1 MIRQV
6 RLGSFKRFRDQSFEL
21 ADSVVLAGPNNA
33 GKSTLLQAI
42 AAWKFGLDHWLAQR
56 EGGSRGVK
64 RTGVALTRRDFTAV
78 PIREMNLLWKDRVVS
93 GGEGP
98 GASRLLEIV
107 LEGRSSGENWE
118 CGLEF
123 QYANREM
130 VYVRPL
136 GAKEMGA
143 EEINAFPPQAAKNL
157 RVVHVPALFGIQ
169 RDEPKHE
176 RGMQDLLIGQGRS
189 GDILRNLLLE
199 VGDRTVA
206 GDGGENARESA
217 WESLTGHM
225 RDLFRID
232 LMRPSYG
239 AGQPYITCQ
248 YRELSGGSSLGRKS
262 PRYRLLDLASVGSGT
277 LQVLLLL
284 GFLYARPG
292 TVMLLDEPDAHQH
305 IILQRDVYAL
315 LRRIAREREGQVI
328 MATHSPTILDA
339 TEPERVLSF
348 AGDSPRALGTD
359 TERDRTIEALRQLNT
374 TDLLLGHD
382 VRAVLYVEDQT
393 DERILRAWARVL
405 GHPLQA
411 FFSRAYVHW
420 LGGRR
425 LEHAKEHHFA
435 LHGAFR
441 RIPAVCLL
449 DGDNREAPERET
461 TRLGMEVLRWKRYEI
476 ENYLFHPD
484 PISRLLDF
492 PLITESFQKMVPPD
506 TGLFGD
512 SVVLVRSKGSTELL
526 MPLLEA
532 VGHPIDKSDLYLIA
546 EAMKPEEVHPEVV
559 RKLDRM
565 AEVLNCAMGPPA
577 RTSRAC

>member
-1 MIRQV
+1 MIRSV

-21 ADSVVLAGPNNA
+21 DDSVVLAGPNNS

-42 AAWKFGLDHWLAQR
+42 ATWKFGLDHWLAQR

-93 GGEGP
+93 GGGGP
-98 GASRLLEIV
+98 GASRLMEIV
-107 LEGRSSGENWE
+107 VEGRSHGQNWE

-136 GAKEMGA
+136 GAKHMDA
-143 EEINAFPPQAAKNL
+143 EEINAFPPKAAKDV

-199 VGDRTVA
+199 IGNRTGAGGGD
-206 GDGGENARESA
+206 NARESA
-217 WESLTGHM
+217 WEALTGHM

-232 LMRPSYG
+232 LMPPSYG

-248 YRELSGGSSLGRKS
+248 YRESSAESPLGRKS
-262 PRYRLLDLASVGSGT
+262 PRHRPLDLASVGSGT

-315 LRRIAREREGQVI
+315 LRKIARERDGQVV

-348 AGDSPRALGTD
+348 AGDSPRALRSD
-359 TERDRTIEALRQLNT
+359 AERDRTIEALRQLNT
-374 TDLLLGHD
+374 TDLLLGQD
-382 VRAVLYVEDQT
+382 VGAVLYVEDHT

-405 GHPLQA
+405 DHPLQE
-411 FFSRAYVHW
+411 FFSHAYVHW
-420 LGGRR
+420 LGGGW
-425 LEHAKEHHFA
+425 LKHAKEHHFA
-435 LHGAFR
+435 LHGAFPG
-441 RIPAVCLL
+441 IPAVCLL
-449 DGDNREAPERET
+449 DGDNREAPARET

-484 PISRLLDF
+484 PIGRISDF
-492 PLITESFQKMVPPD
+492 PLIIESFRKMVPPE
-506 TGLFGD
+506 TELFGD

-526 MPLLEA
+526 IPLLEA
-532 VGHPIDKSDLYLIA
+532 AGHPTRKSDLYLIA
-546 EAMKPEEVHPEVV
+546 EAMKVEEIHPEVV
-559 RKLDRM
+559 QKFDRM
-565 AEVLNCAMGPPA
+565 AEVLNRG
-577 RTSRAC
+577 SRGGGAS

>member
-1 MIRQV
+1 MIRNV

-21 ADSVVLAGPNNA
+21 DDSVVLAGPNNA

-42 AAWKFGLDHWLAQR
+42 ATWKFGLNQR

-98 GASRLLEIV
+98 GASRLLEIAV
-107 LEGRSSGENWE
+107 EGRSNDESWE
-118 CGLEF
+118 SGLEF

-136 GAKEMGA
+136 GAKHMGA
-143 EEINAFPPQAAKNL
+143 EQINAFPPQAAKDL
-157 RVVHVPALFGIQ
+157 LVVHVPALFGIQ

-189 GDILRNLLLE
+189 GDILRNLLMA
-199 VGDRTVA
+199 VGDRTEA
-206 GDGGENARESA
+206 RGGANAPESA

-248 YRELSGGSSLGRKS
+248 YREPSGDPSSSRKS
-262 PRYRLLDLASVGSGT
+262 PRHRPLDLASAGSGT
-277 LQVLLLL
+277 RQVLLLL

-315 LRRIAREREGQVI
+315 LRKNARERCGQVI
-328 MATHSPTILDA
+328 MATHSPAILDA

-348 AGDSPRALGTD
+348 AGPDGGA
-359 TERDRTIEALRQLNT
+359 
-374 TDLLLGHD
+374 
-382 VRAVLYVEDQT
+382 VR
-393 DERILRAWARVL
+393 
-405 GHPLQA
+405 G
-411 FFSRAYVHW
+411 
-420 LGGRR
+420 
-425 LEHAKEHHFA
+425 
-435 LHGAFR
+435 
-441 RIPAVCLL
+441 
-449 DGDNREAPERET
+449 
-461 TRLGMEVLRWKRYEI
+461 
-476 ENYLFHPD
+476 
-484 PISRLLDF
+484 
-492 PLITESFQKMVPPD
+492 
-506 TGLFGD
+506 
-512 SVVLVRSKGSTELL
+512 
-526 MPLLEA
+526 
-532 VGHPIDKSDLYLIA
+532 VG
-546 EAMKPEEVHPEVV
+546 
-559 RKLDRM
+559 
-565 AEVLNCAMGPPA
+565 
-577 RTSRAC
+577 

>member
-1 MIRQV
+1 MIRRV

-21 ADSVVLAGPNNA
+21 HDSVVLAGPNNA

-42 AAWKFGLDHWLAQR
+42 ATWKFGLDHWLAQR
-56 EGGSRGVK
+56 EGGSKGVK

-107 LEGRSSGENWE
+107 VEGRSNDKHWE

-136 GAKEMGA
+136 GAKHMA
-143 EEINAFPPQAAKNL
+143 ADEISAFPPQGATDL
-157 RVVHVPALFGIQ
+157 QVVHVPALFGIQ
-169 RDEPKHE
+169 RDEARHE

-199 VGDRTVA
+199 VGSQTEW
-206 GDGGENARESA
+206 GGNADARESS

-225 RDLFRID
+225 RELFRID
-232 LMRPSYG
+232 LLEPSYG

-248 YRELSGGSSLGRKS
+248 YKELSGESSVGRKS
-262 PRYRLLDLASVGSGT
+262 PRYRPLDLASVGSGT

-284 GFLYARPG
+284 AFLYARPG

-315 LRRIAREREGQVI
+315 LLKIAREREGQVI
-328 MATHSPTILDA
+328 MATHSPTVLDA
-339 TEPERVLSF
+339 TQPERVLSF
-348 AGDSPRALGTD
+348 AGGSPRPLRTD
-359 TERDRTIEALRQLNT
+359 TERNQTIGALGQLTT
-374 TDLLLGHD
+374 TDLLLGQD
-382 VRAVLYVEDQT
+382 VGAVLYAEGQT
-393 DERILRAWARVL
+393 DERILRAWAKVL
-405 GHPLQA
+405 DHPLQE
-411 FFSRAYVHW
+411 FFSHAYVHW

-425 LEHAKEHHFA
+425 LNQAKEHHFA
-435 LHGAFR
+435 LHGAFPGM
-441 RIPAVCLL
+441 PAVCLL

-484 PISRLLDF
+484 ALARFINF
-492 PLITESFQKMVPPD
+492 PLGIESVKREFQNMVPPSAD
-506 TGLFGD
+506 VFGD
-512 SVVLVRSKGSTELL
+512 SVVFVRSKGSTELVI
-526 MPLLEA
+526 PLLKA
-532 VGHPIDKSDLYLIA
+532 VGHPINKADLHLIA
-546 EAMKPEEVHPEVV
+546 EVMKPDEIHPEVV

-565 AEVLNCAMGPPA
+565 AEMLNRRNPGAS
-577 RTSRAC
+577 TS

>member
-1 MIRQV
+1 MIRRV
-6 RLGSFKRFRDQSFEL
+6 RLGSFKCFRDQSFEL
-21 ADSVVLAGPNNA
+21 DDSIVLAGPNNA

-42 AAWKFGLDHWLAQR
+42 ATWKFGLDYWVAQR
-56 EGGSRGVK
+56 EGGSKSVK
-64 RTGVALTRRDFTAV
+64 RTGVAITRRDFTAV

-107 LEGRSSGENWE
+107 VEGQSKDEHWE

-136 GAKEMGA
+136 GAKHMEA
-143 EEINAFPPQAAKNL
+143 DEIGAFPPEAAKDL
-157 RVVHVPALFGIQ
+157 QVVHVPALFGIQ

-199 VGDRTVA
+199 VGNQSETGRDA
-206 GDGGENARESA
+206 DARESA

-232 LMRPSYG
+232 IMRPSYG
-239 AGQPYITCQ
+239 PGQPYITCQ
-248 YRELSGGSSLGRKS
+248 YRESSGDSSVGRKS
-262 PRYRLLDLASVGSGT
+262 PRYRPLDLASVGSGT

-305 IILQRDVYAL
+305 IILQRDVHAL
-315 LRRIAREREGQVI
+315 LLKIAREREGQVI

-348 AGDSPRALGTD
+348 AGEAPRALQTGA
-359 TERDRTIEALRQLNT
+359 ERDRTIEALRQLNT
-374 TDLLLGHD
+374 TDLLLGQD
-382 VRAVLYVEDQT
+382 VGAVLYVEDRT
-393 DERILRAWARVL
+393 DERILRAWAKVL
-405 GHPLQA
+405 DHPLQA
-411 FFSRAYVHW
+411 FFSHAYVHW

-435 LHGAFR
+435 LHGAFPG
-441 RIPAVCLL
+441 IPAVCLL

-484 PISRLLDF
+484 PIGRFLNF
-492 PLITESFQKMVPPD
+492 PLIIESFQTMVPP
-506 TGLFGD
+506 GAELFGD
-512 SVVLVRSKGSTELL
+512 SVVFVRSKGSTELL
-526 MPLLEA
+526 KPLLDA
-532 VGHPIDKSDLYLIA
+532 VGHPINKSDLYLIA
-546 EAMKPEEVHPEVV
+546 EAMRPEEIHPEVV

-565 AEVLNCAMGPPA
+565 AEVL
-577 RTSRAC
+577 SRSNPGAPTP

>member
-1 MIRQV
+1 MIRRV

-21 ADSVVLAGPNNA
+21 DDSIVLAGPNNA

-42 AAWKFGLDHWLAQR
+42 ATWKSGLDHWLAQR
-56 EGGSRGVK
+56 EGGSKGVK

-107 LEGRSSGENWE
+107 VEGQTGDDHWE

-123 QYANREM
+123 QYAHREM
-130 VYVRPL
+130 VWVRPL
-136 GAKEMGA
+136 GGKHLGA
-143 EEINAFPPQAAKNL
+143 DEISAFPPQPAKDL
-157 RVVHVPALFGIQ
+157 QVVHVPALFGIQ

-199 VGDRTVA
+199 VDSQAAT
-206 GDGGENARESA
+206 GGSTDARESA

-232 LMRPSYG
+232 LMRPSY
-239 AGQPYITCQ
+239 APGQPYITCQ
-248 YRELSGGSSLGRKS
+248 YKESSGKSSVGLKS
-262 PRYRLLDLASVGSGT
+262 PRYRPLDLASVGSGT

-284 GFLYARPG
+284 AFLYARPG

-315 LRRIAREREGQVI
+315 LRKIARERNGQVVV
-328 MATHSPTILDA
+328 ATHSPAILDA

-348 AGDSPRALGTD
+348 AGESPRPLRTD

-374 TDLLLGHD
+374 TDLLLGQD
-382 VRAVLYVEDQT
+382 VGAVLYVEDQT
-393 DERILRAWARVL
+393 DERILRAWASVL
-405 GHPLQA
+405 DHPLQE
-411 FFSRAYVHW
+411 FFSHAYVHW
-420 LGGRR
+420 LGGRW
-425 LEHAKEHHFA
+425 LEDAKKHHFA
-435 LHGAFR
+435 LHGAFPG
-441 RIPAVCLL
+441 IPAVCLL

-461 TRLGMEVLRWKRYEI
+461 TRLGMEVLRWNRYEI

-484 PISRLLDF
+484 PIARLFDF
-492 PLITESFQKMVPPD
+492 PLVVESFQKMVPPE
-506 TGLFGD
+506 TELFGD
-512 SVVLVRSKGSTELL
+512 SVVFVRSKGSTELL
-526 MPLLEA
+526 MPLLKA
-532 VGHPIDKSDLYLIA
+532 VGHPTNKSDLYLIA
-546 EAMKPEEVHPEVV
+546 EAMNPEEIHPEVV
-559 RKLDRM
+559 QKLDRM
-565 AEVLNCAMGPPA
+565 AEVLNRGKRGTPTP
-577 RTSRAC
+577 

>member
-1 MIRQV
+1 MIHRV

-42 AAWKFGLDHWLAQR
+42 ATWKFGLGHWLAQR

-107 LEGRSSGENWE
+107 VEGQSNDEHWE

-136 GAKEMGA
+136 GAKHMGA
-143 EEINAFPPQAAKNL
+143 EEINAFPPRASKDL

-169 RDEPKHE
+169 RDEPRHE

-199 VGDRTVA
+199 VGDRTA
-206 GDGGENARESA
+206 GDNARESA

-232 LMRPSYG
+232 LIRPSYG

-248 YRELSGGSSLGRKS
+248 YREWSAESSLGRKS
-262 PRYRLLDLASVGSGT
+262 PRYRPLDLASVGSGT

-305 IILQRDVYAL
+305 IILQLDVYAL
-315 LRRIAREREGQVI
+315 LRKIARERDGQVI

-348 AGDSPRALGTD
+348 AGDSPRALRTD

-374 TDLLLGHD
+374 TDLLLGQD
-382 VRAVLYVEDQT
+382 VGAVLYVEDQS
-393 DERILRAWARVL
+393 DERILRAWAGIL
-405 GHPLQA
+405 GHPLQE
-411 FFSRAYVHW
+411 FFSHAYVHW

-435 LHGAFR
+435 LHEAFPG
-441 RIPAVCLL
+441 IPAVCLL
-449 DGDNREAPERET
+449 DGDNREASERET
-461 TRLGMEVLRWKRYEI
+461 TRLGMEVFRWKRYEI

-484 PISRLLDF
+484 PIARVLRF
-492 PLITESFQKMVPPD
+492 PLSMEGVRREFRGVVPPGAD
-506 TGLFGD
+506 VFGD
-512 SVVLVRSKGSTELL
+512 SVVFVRSKGSTELL

-532 VGHPIDKSDLYLIA
+532 VGYPTNKIDLYLIA
-546 EAMKPEEVHPEVV
+546 EAMKPEEIHPEVV
-559 RKLDRM
+559 GKLDRM
-565 AEVLNCAMGPPA
+565 AEVLKRGYRDGGA
-577 RTSRAC
+577 S